1 MAANGADPLASGGNL
16 GLIAGQRPPSYFGHS
31 SQCKGTRGRRE
42 GAVFAT
48 GEGPRMIGR
57 LVLALALALSSSIVV
72 VKSAKAACPPG
83 TSYQC
88 YQGAYGKVI
97 CGCR

>member
-1 MAANGADPLASGGNL
+1 
-16 GLIAGQRPPSYFGHS
+16 
-31 SQCKGTRGRRE
+31 
-42 GAVFAT
+42 
-48 GEGPRMIGR
+48 MIGR